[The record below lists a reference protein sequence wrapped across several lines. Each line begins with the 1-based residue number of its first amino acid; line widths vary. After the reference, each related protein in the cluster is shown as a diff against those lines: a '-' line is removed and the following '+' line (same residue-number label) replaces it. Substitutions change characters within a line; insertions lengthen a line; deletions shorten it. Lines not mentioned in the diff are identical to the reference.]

1 LSDRPGDRFVDPA
14 GEIVPGET
22 QGLTTAG
29 CANGPAFETQP
40 PQRRQQRLFEARQ
53 RSRVEVERGV
63 AAAARAVASA

>member
-1 LSDRPGDRFVDPA
+1 LSDRPGDRFADPA

-22 QGLTTAG
+22 QGMTAAG
-29 CANGPAFETQP
+29 WANGPAFETQP
-40 PQRRQQRLFEARQ
+40 PQRRRQRLFEARQ